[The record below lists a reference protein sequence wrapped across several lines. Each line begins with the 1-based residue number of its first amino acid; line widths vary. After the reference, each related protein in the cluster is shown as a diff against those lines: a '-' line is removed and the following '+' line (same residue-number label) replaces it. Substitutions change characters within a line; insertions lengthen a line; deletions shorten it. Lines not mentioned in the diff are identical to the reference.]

1 MQRLH
6 YRKGYV
12 MSGAV
17 KELRKEAAIVSH
29 GDNIIPRRTVLK
41 QEGDFG
47 GQGHFEVLT
56 IPVNEQQRKFVSD
69 LKRAIVER
77 VAIESLESL
86 NTPTRETIVQAYGL
100 CFARLKRLVVEWSQF
115 VRVLVRIDYVQ
126 HGTRMQSVDAL
137 MKSKVDKWQE
147 GICSDPDLRAFTLRS
162 IATSEFMSA
171 EVAEILP
178 QLVDDLRD
186 KCEAFAERCIDQ
198 LSRLVDLNVCGLVRR
213 FPNHMTEYHYFY
225 RQFDAEVTVATPGYA
240 REIAKLP
247 GVNQPM
253 WRHINSIVVEGETTR
268 TLCRRVHHLMHAI
281 EISPECASIYIP
293 KLQRELY
300 SSCPSW
306 VKPMVRMIEGTMVG
320 CGKNEVDE
328 QSTPF
333 LERKILEE
341 VLSPNYHRDPAF
353 VLGNFVLTGWG
364 PDEIQAEQR
373 TSEPRAAASREF
385 VNQTLFPNFKR
396 YGNQWISL
404 LTAICAVIL
413 MISSG
418 DWLIGPVALLG
429 AAVGWSVFWDPF
441 RGHFRLHVDIAV
453 LAALTALLLAEA
465 VFLLDADQ
473 TIRAF
478 LCLLLACLI
487 ACLTLYR
494 STLNG
499 KLIR

>member
-1 MQRLH
+1 
-6 YRKGYV
+6 
-12 MSGAV
+12 MSGVAN
-17 KELRKEAAIVSH
+17 ELRKEAAVVSF
-29 GDNIIPRRTVLK
+29 GDTLIPRRTALK
-41 QEGDFG
+41 QDAAIG
-47 GQGHFEVLT
+47 GQGLFEPLF
-56 IPVNEQQRKFVSD
+56 IPVDKHQKKFVAD
-69 LKRAIVER
+69 LRRAIFER
-77 VAIESLESL
+77 VKLESLESIAA
-86 NTPTRETIVQAYGL
+86 PTRETIVQAYGL
-100 CFARLKRLVVEWSQF
+100 CFGRLKGLVDEWSQF
-115 VRVLVRIDYVQ
+115 VRLLVRIDYVQ
-126 HGTRMQSVDAL
+126 HGTRMQNVEEVIESRAI
-137 MKSKVDKWQE
+137 KWQNE
-147 GICSDPDLRAFTLRS
+147 ICADPDLRAFTLRS
-162 IATSEFMSA
+162 IITSELMSA
-171 EVAEILP
+171 EVADVLP
-178 QLVDDLRD
+178 QLVEDIRN
-186 KCEAFAERCIDQ
+186 KSAAFAERCIDQ

-225 RQFDAEVTVATPGYA
+225 RQFDAKVTAATPGYA
-240 REIAKLP
+240 REMVDVP
-247 GVNQPM
+247 GVNQPL
-253 WRHINSIVVEGETTR
+253 WRHINCIVVEGEATR

-300 SSCPSW
+300 ASCPTW

-320 CGKNEVDE
+320 SGKIDVDE
-328 QSTPF
+328 QTTPI
-333 LERKILEE
+333 LERIILEE

-353 VLGNFVLTGWG
+353 VLGQFVLTGWG

-453 LAALTALLLAEA
+453 LAALTALLVVEA
-465 VFLLDADQ
+465 VLLLDADQ
-473 TIRAF
+473 TIRAL

-487 ACLTLYR
+487 ACLTLFR